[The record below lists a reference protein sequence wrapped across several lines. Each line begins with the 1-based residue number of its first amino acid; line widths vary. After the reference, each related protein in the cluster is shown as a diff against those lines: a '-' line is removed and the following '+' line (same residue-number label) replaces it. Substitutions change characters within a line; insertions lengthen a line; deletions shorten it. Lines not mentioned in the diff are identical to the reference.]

1 MPDNEIYKFMKSNNL
16 TQLDEKAFIDKYSA
30 PEKAK
35 EVYSFFVDNKLTDL
49 DSSGFYDKYLKKKA
63 YGVASAPTES
73 KSQLPSYLR
82 EGKKMAQVGFAT
94 PQIVSEDIKARK
106 EPKVRI
112 SPKLFA
118 TPGVVDVDIV
128 EEDEDDGSYKNLAQN
143 LANNFLISSTEIGA
157 GLAQILREGAPTGV
171 PREKKKTE
179 ALYTDEGEKTP
190 YAQTVTWAK
199 DPLAKVALGL
209 NGISEPAK
217 ELQQTQS
224 AKLPDTFLGNTLT
237 SLSAI
242 VPDLAATA
250 LMPEAKAV
258 QGASFLQKTGSLLFN
273 NFTKYLMVKEPL
285 VGYNEAKMKGE
296 DQSAMQVLGN
306 VGKGAVSGME
316 LALLGA
322 GSSLATKSIMKQ
334 AAKAGL
340 VGAKGFAAKEL
351 ANLATDVVAYGL
363 ISPSI
368 HTLYEEGRLPTS
380 KEISEGAGIALA
392 FRLKDAIPS
401 ISTFRDLNKAV
412 DNIQQAKQGA
422 AIYNFLQATPESIV
436 RVYNGKESANEL
448 HLKAMEA
455 AKAARDATDPIE
467 KQKAVIQA
475 STMAKAANVKQV
487 AEMFV
492 QDKGLTDYIKNADLP
507 AEAKMAIVEKAEAI
521 RKSVDP
527 IEIKKTQAGQRMQQG
542 QRLIQDLTLEMN
554 GEQDPVRKAELQFR
568 INETEKG
575 LKMQENELM
584 SLIEGQAK
592 EAPLDLTDVN
602 TVKQSRKSFN
612 EQVDLKLE
620 SLDKADPD
628 YFEKVESLNKQREE
642 RNDYFDRVL
651 EDKKQEEKGI
661 SVMTPEEFNQVEN
674 IEVSLE
680 GQKAEASVEE
690 IVTEVKPT
698 ELEAKKADIEE
709 RRKEELRT
717 SLELLPLVSKEERS
731 PELQKRYDKV
741 EAKEKEINAKY
752 DAELAALEEV
762 KPIEVE
768 EIKPTDIKT
777 VEKISSVMPYV
788 VEDRNIVEPVI
799 EKIKN
804 NELINEEELYNAA
817 QVLENLQS
825 KTENESLKNLI
836 NPVID
841 KILTYENQSKT
852 EVSTVTQK
860 GAVTRVGTDV
870 RKKEVSKSIGQ
881 FEGSRATIT
890 DKNGKAVTGYL
901 KTDDGKYNLYDES
914 GSKIASIGEKQITDR
929 DVVLPSTDVVPNP
942 ITIDKNGNI
951 KSITLQL
958 QKVDKGGGVLP
969 DRVITIDF
977 KNAEKAL
984 DYAIQLRA
992 EQVGEFSDP
1001 EFEEIITQVEQEIPI
1016 KKEVKISE
1024 PKAEVKPAEVKKE
1037 VKKTAIETVSDDLL
1051 NYLGIAP
1058 SDVKFSKT
1066 TGKPEIIKSPESI
1079 QTDVVN
1085 QMNKM
1090 NLVNEGVDLNLSS
1103 TTKEKIDVDELN
1115 SRLDYPLKKVNFK
1128 DFEGYPIMFT
1138 ISDQLRTGDVVNP
1151 NTGQTVKDLKG
1162 GIGFNGTKGHENM
1175 AWANT
1180 TKDEG
1185 DGLYIKAQDIYN
1197 SNKSLFEKAW
1207 ANGDL
1212 PSGQIPMA
1220 VVKMAESSILSNE
1233 AVFRTGIQNVET
1245 LPKKNRKQAVT
1256 NITESLKSKVKIES
1270 DAVKRGTDAN
1280 GKRYAPLT
1288 MAAKEKIIS
1297 QSKNILKIIQ
1307 EKKYIDIVDLLK
1319 DIKIFSLPERAIIVN
1334 QVFYGSPTAAG
1345 AKEIDINRSKPK
1357 TKVSV
1362 DLIGNADP
1370 SLIHIGK
1377 ITDLLTEPSTKNIPS
1392 THITAIVGVK
1402 VAEKVNGKWV
1412 KSGGTIETDHPNYP
1426 YGVEGGSIGVL
1437 EQPIHMKD
1445 AFGEAYGSVLS
1456 IITKN
1461 EAKKASISEGASFSQ
1476 GLPVQSG
1483 LSNKVF
1489 SPAIAKGRLDAVDK
1503 LSGFLRQAF
1512 PTTTFFTT
1520 QEAWNSALE
1529 EPNVKKHLKDGDV
1542 IYAFTTD
1549 GNVYINPNL
1558 KTTKAALH
1566 ETGHIWA
1573 GFVKENNS
1581 ALYDKGLKL
1590 VEDTKELKKA
1600 IEEYGDTPLARE
1612 EALMELMSSKG
1623 DTIVNAA
1630 QKAKFKEWLLSLYK
1644 YISDNFKSLMKLSP
1658 KEVENLTLDKFLE
1671 GMLADLLSGKE
1682 LTTGKIKGETKFSK
1696 GSQEDAIREFIEIQ
1710 RKKGISDKEIK
1721 AGVEKVSDQIGLDK
1735 SKIDDL
1741 FKKEAE
1747 TVSIAYKDLSRI
1759 EKRKIINSKFDE
1771 LIKELKIDKRC
1782 Q

>member
-1 MPDNEIYKFMKSNNL
+1 MKSNNL

-731 PELQKRYDKV
+731 PELQKRYEKV

-752 DAELAALEEV
+752 DAELKALEEV
-762 KPIEVE
+762 KPTEVKKAE
-768 EIKPTDIKT
+768 PEAPKQKLDQENRTYTTKSGRQK
-777 VEKISSVMPYV
+777 VE
-788 VEDRNIVEPVI
+788 
-799 EKIKN
+799 
-804 NELINEEELYNAA
+804 
-817 QVLENLQS
+817 
-825 KTENESLKNLI
+825 
-836 NPVID
+836 
-841 KILTYENQSKT
+841 YENGQLIVRDVKT
-852 EVSTVTQK
+852 
-860 GAVTRVGTDV
+860 G
-870 RKKEVSKSIGQ
+870 KEVSDATRRKAIDEYIEN
-881 FEGSRATIT
+881 FEF
-890 DKNGKAVTGYL
+890 
-901 KTDDGKYNLYDES
+901 
-914 GSKIASIGEKQITDR
+914 
-929 DVVLPSTDVVPNP
+929 
-942 ITIDKNGNI
+942 
-951 KSITLQL
+951 
-958 QKVDKGGGVLP
+958 DKGK
-969 DRVITIDF
+969 RF
-977 KNAEKAL
+977 
-984 DYAIQLRA
+984 
-992 EQVGEFSDP
+992 P
-1001 EFEEIITQVEQEIPI
+1001 EV
-1016 KKEVKISE
+1016 VSE
-1024 PKAEVKPAEVKKE
+1024 
-1037 VKKTAIETVSDDLL
+1037 
-1051 NYLGIAP
+1051 
-1058 SDVKFSKT
+1058 
-1066 TGKPEIIKSPESI
+1066 
-1079 QTDVVN
+1079 
-1085 QMNKM
+1085 
-1090 NLVNEGVDLNLSS
+1090 
-1103 TTKEKIDVDELN
+1103 
-1115 SRLDYPLKKVNFK
+1115 
-1128 DFEGYPIMFT
+1128 
-1138 ISDQLRTGDVVNP
+1138 
-1151 NTGQTVKDLKG
+1151 
-1162 GIGFNGTKGHENM
+1162 
-1175 AWANT
+1175 
-1180 TKDEG
+1180 
-1185 DGLYIKAQDIYN
+1185 
-1197 SNKSLFEKAW
+1197 
-1207 ANGDL
+1207 L
-1212 PSGQIPMA
+1212 PSGLNEEDGKRFIIENTKNPLEVVEMYSAEPKESKLTTEEQLIADYGLGKLTQAGFERFGDENLITGGMA
-1220 VVKMAESSILSNE
+1220 LTYFNKEGTPIDVRAKEMSDYYGKEITPQDIIDFMIAYPSGAS
-1233 AVFRTGIQNVET
+1233 
-1245 LPKKNRKQAVT
+1245 QAVRMGET
-1256 NITESLKSKVKIES
+1256 RVAREAAQRFK
-1270 DAVKRGTDAN
+1270 D
-1280 GKRYAPLT
+1280 LT
-1288 MAAKEKIIS
+1288 G
-1297 QSKNILKIIQ
+1297 L
-1307 EKKYIDIVDLLK
+1307 DLN
-1319 DIKIFSLPERAIIVN
+1319 S
-1334 QVFYGSPTAAG
+1334 
-1345 AKEIDINRSKPK
+1345 
-1357 TKVSV
+1357 
-1362 DLIGNADP
+1362 
-1370 SLIHIGK
+1370 
-1377 ITDLLTEPSTKNIPS
+1377 
-1392 THITAIVGVK
+1392 K
-1402 VAEKVNGKWV
+1402 VAEK
-1412 KSGGTIETDHPNYP
+1412 I
-1426 YGVEGGSIGVL
+1426 I
-1437 EQPIHMKD
+1437 D
-1445 AFGEAYGSVLS
+1445 AE
-1456 IITKN
+1456 
-1461 EAKKASISEGASFSQ
+1461 
-1476 GLPVQSG
+1476 
-1483 LSNKVF
+1483 
-1489 SPAIAKGRLDAVDK
+1489 IAKTE
-1503 LSGFLRQAF
+1503 AF
-1512 PTTTFFTT
+1512 E
-1520 QEAWNSALE
+1520 Q
-1529 EPNVKKHLKDGDV
+1529 
-1542 IYAFTTD
+1542 
-1549 GNVYINPNL
+1549 
-1558 KTTKAALH
+1558 
-1566 ETGHIWA
+1566 
-1573 GFVKENNS
+1573 
-1581 ALYDKGLKL
+1581 
-1590 VEDTKELKKA
+1590 
-1600 IEEYGDTPLARE
+1600 
-1612 EALMELMSSKG
+1612 
-1623 DTIVNAA
+1623 
-1630 QKAKFKEWLLSLYK
+1630 
-1644 YISDNFKSLMKLSP
+1644 
-1658 KEVENLTLDKFLE
+1658 
-1671 GMLADLLSGKE
+1671 
-1682 LTTGKIKGETKFSK
+1682 
-1696 GSQEDAIREFIEIQ
+1696 
-1710 RKKGISDKEIK
+1710 
-1721 AGVEKVSDQIGLDK
+1721 
-1735 SKIDDL
+1735 
-1741 FKKEAE
+1741 
-1747 TVSIAYKDLSRI
+1747 
-1759 EKRKIINSKFDE
+1759 E
-1771 LIKELKIDKRC
+1771 LIKQEYETREQLEAEYYKASAEADRLAEEGNRPTAEQTEKTTAIEPKKEVTLQDIYDALPKSEKLRNKQVEEIVGKNFDSIIKQLEKYKIC
-1782 Q
+1782 